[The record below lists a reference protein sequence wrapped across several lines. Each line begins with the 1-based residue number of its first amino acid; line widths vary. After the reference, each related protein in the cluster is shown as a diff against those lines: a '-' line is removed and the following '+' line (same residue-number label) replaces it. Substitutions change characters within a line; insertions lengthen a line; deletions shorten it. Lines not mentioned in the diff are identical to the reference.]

1 MNKGMR
7 FQSNEVKKFKQ
18 PFQVLTFYGFLE
30 GSNEPVTEYLGG
42 YRPDKSR
49 RLGKV
54 LVTRDDMDHII
65 ADVLEMYKSQID
77 DDVYA
82 LYIMDKD
89 GKDIAEVKRPGDF
102 INDEGNVRY
111 EVRKT
116 IN

>member
-1 MNKGMR
+1 MR
-7 FQSNEVKKFKQ
+7 FQSNQVKKFKQ
-18 PFQVLTFYGFLE
+18 PFQDLTFYGFQE
-30 GSNEPVTEYLGG
+30 GGNVPVTEYLGG

-54 LVTRDDMDHII
+54 LVTQDDMDHII
-65 ADVLEMYKSQID
+65 ADVLEMYKGQID

-89 GKDIAEVKRPGDF
+89 GKDIAEVKHPGDF
-102 INDEGNVRY
+102 INDDGNVRY